1 MLFALAAALVALG
14 RQRLHGKAHG
24 VAALP
29 QRLGPRGP
37 SVVGERAKLRVAADQ
52 VDGPREARAAAVGPY
67 EIAAEGCER
76 ARAVVGEPACT
87 VSRED
92 RVCAVNLE
100 FAEGLHEHAAAPSAW
115 VLAAAGGVP
124 RPSQRAKLAG
134 VAGRTGQDHAPAVGV
149 GFVT

>member
-1 MLFALAAALVALG
+1 MLVALAAALVALG
-14 RQRLHGKAHG
+14 RQRLHGKADG

-92 RVCAVNLE
+92 RVCDVNLE
-100 FAEGLHEHAAAPSAW
+100 CAEGLHEDASTRS
-115 VLAAAGGVP
+115 VCGLVGVGGVP
-124 RPSQRAKLAG
+124 RHSQRATLDR
-134 VAGRTGQDHAPAVGV
+134 VAGRTVQDHAPAV
-149 GFVT
+149 